1 MWPFLVALLLPF
13 VLSFALNGKRHG
25 KYESLKWKIW
35 FLLLP
40 LYAGMFFID
49 FFVFSKDYFSYRA
62 VDFLFWI
69 GVTIVFWLYALMPIF
84 YRIRERK
91 IWWGSDWQSS
101 GRIEDNI
108 SDHFDLAMK
117 ITKEK
122 REGKDTSAKEKLYD
136 IESDLLEKS
145 DYDFEI
151 RR

>member
-84 YRIRERK
+84 YRVRERNM
-91 IWWGSDWQSS
+91 WGEVWQSS
-101 GRIEDNI
+101 SSIDDNI
-108 SDHFDLAMK
+108 TAHFDLAMK
-117 ITKEK
+117 IAKEK
-122 REGKDTSAKEKLYD
+122 REGKDTSEREKLYN
-136 IESDLLEKS
+136 IESELLEKS
-145 DYDFEI
+145 DYDLKI